1 MSDELLRG
9 IVTVVGGAVAGGL
22 TNTVAIWMLFHPTR
36 PPAVLGRSV
45 RALQGAIP
53 KNQPRLAKAIG
64 NTVGNRLLTQDDL
77 ARVFGQPAFRSAFD
91 ERLDSFLHEALD
103 VERGSLRQVLGPEG
117 AARADRIADEALDH
131 LLPRLAEY
139 LASAA
144 FESAVQDKAG
154 ALAAFLADASAGD
167 VLTSDRRARIEGA
180 AAAWME
186 RAVSGDR
193 FREVVDGWVRQG
205 AEKLLASEATLGEAL
220 PPSARDALESGMAE
234 YLPVAVQRLGRML
247 ESPDVRE
254 RVEAGVRDML
264 VWLKEELKFHQM
276 VMAKLVLSDRLVT
289 RALNALEADG
299 VSRVAE
305 LLRERPDA
313 TRKAIRQALAGF
325 LDRPLSQVLGD
336 PKDPDGPLDTAV
348 EWIVDLVRTPAT
360 RALVAERFAAF
371 LEGASERTWGEL
383 AGGVSPERVSALVVE
398 AARSETADALC
409 REGGRRLAATALD
422 RPIGRP
428 ARLLPPNV
436 VERIRE
442 AASGPLWT
450 WMQRQVPAVVAKVD
464 VAKQVEDKVREFPVK
479 DLEALVRR
487 VTERELRMIVW
498 LGYGLGAFVGGFLV
512 AVNWLW
518 G

>member
-1 MSDELLRG
+1 MSEELLRA
-9 IVTVVGGAVAGGL
+9 IVTVVGGAAAGGV

-36 PPAVLGRSV
+36 PPAVLGRSI

-77 ARVFGQPAFRSAFD
+77 ARVFAEPAFRSAFD
-91 ERLDSFLHEALD
+91 ERLDEFLRQLLD
-103 VERGSLRQVLGPEG
+103 VERGSLRQMLGPEG

-131 LLPRLAEY
+131 LLPRLSEY

-144 FESAVQDKAG
+144 FESAVQAKAG

-167 VLTSDRRARIEGA
+167 VLTNDRRARIEGA

-186 RAVSGDR
+186 RAVMGDR
-193 FREVVDGWVRQG
+193 FREVVDGYVRQG

-220 PPSARDALESGMAE
+220 PPSVKEALESGVAG
-234 YLPVAVQRLGRML
+234 YLPVAVQRLGKML

-254 RVEAGVRDML
+254 RVEAGVREML
-264 VWLKEELKFHQM
+264 VWLREELKFHQM
-276 VMAKLVLSDRLVT
+276 VMAKLVLSDGLVK

-313 TRKAIRQALAGF
+313 TRKAIREALADF

-336 PKDPDGPLDTAV
+336 PKDPAGALDTAV
-348 EWIVDLVRTPAT
+348 DWIVDLARAPAT
-360 RALVAERFAAF
+360 RALVAERLAAF

-398 AARSETADALC
+398 AARSEMADALC
-409 REGGRRLAATALD
+409 REGTRRLAASALD

-428 ARLLPPNV
+428 ARLLPANM
-436 VERIRE
+436 VERVRLT
-442 AASGPLWT
+442 AGGPLWT
-450 WMQRQVPAVVAKVD
+450 WMQGQIPSVVAKVN
-464 VAKQVEDKVREFPVK
+464 VAKQVEDKVREFPVE

-498 LGYGLGAFVGGFLV
+498 LGYGLGAFVGAFLV
-512 AVNWLW
+512 AINLLW